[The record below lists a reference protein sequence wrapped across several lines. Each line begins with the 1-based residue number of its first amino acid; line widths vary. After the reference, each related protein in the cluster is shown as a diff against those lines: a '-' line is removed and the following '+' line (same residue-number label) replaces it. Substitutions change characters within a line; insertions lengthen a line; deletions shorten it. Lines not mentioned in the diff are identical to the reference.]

1 MLTIKLK
8 TGLDHQCLVAFNNEK
23 FYNSLSLF
31 LNKNNLKRWYSKNIK
46 DIFLIVLSS
55 MINVMQR
62 KINMF
67 KNKEM

>member
-31 LNKNNLKRWYSKNIK
+31 LNKNNLKSGTP
-46 DIFLIVLSS
+46 
-55 MINVMQR
+55 
-62 KINMF
+62 KILKTF
-67 KNKEM
+67 F